1 MGQVIFECLGVSQ
14 VQTVPKFISLRFLSV
29 LCVSAVFLL
38 LRGNC
43 GSSQTKHRRDAENAE
58 EAQRKIELP
67 FIFVVRRQG
76 DLVLNKEHK
85 EQSRQ
90 KIKSVLRHRR
100 IDVIGPA
107 DYSSFQIHQF
117 SCKARTL

>member
-1 MGQVIFECLGVSQ
+1 LLKDLDASGHAEVEQFWVYASQ
-14 VQTVPKFISLRFLSV
+14 HSLRFLGV

-90 KIKSVLRHRR
+90 KI
-100 IDVIGPA
+100 
-107 DYSSFQIHQF
+107 
-117 SCKARTL
+117 